1 MQDTPAKKQST
12 EFTEAVQ
19 HRIAALRNS
28 VAFQNY
34 EDVRNHVLRMKDLE
48 AQRSETVLKP
58 SAYWR
63 EAQKFQYMLDAHPLI
78 IDKLR
83 HHSYHVTGL
92 RVYDYRS
99 NKDSVRELL
108 AEKLEVLVKWV
119 ATTSWFQSHVI
130 WVDSGS
136 RLKGSCTTSTH

>member
-1 MQDTPAKKQST
+1 MQDTPPKKQRT
-12 EFTEAVQ
+12 EFTEAAQ

-48 AQRSETVLKP
+48 AQRSATVLKP

-63 EAQKFQYMLDAHPLI
+63 EELENFEYMLDAHPLI
-78 IDKLR
+78 INKLR
-83 HHSYHVTGL
+83 HHSHHVTGL

-108 AEKLEVLVKWV
+108 AEKLEAVSYTHLTLPTIHLV
-119 ATTSWFQSHVI
+119 
-130 WVDSGS
+130 
-136 RLKGSCTTSTH
+136 